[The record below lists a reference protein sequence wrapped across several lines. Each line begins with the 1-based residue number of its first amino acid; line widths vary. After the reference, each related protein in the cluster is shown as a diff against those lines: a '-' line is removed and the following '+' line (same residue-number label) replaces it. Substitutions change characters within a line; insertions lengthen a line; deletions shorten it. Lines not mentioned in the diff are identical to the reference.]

1 MDPITI
7 GLVCTAGY
15 AILSEVIGIN
25 KKLES
30 NTVIQVILSIFKLGS
45 GKGR

>member
-15 AILSEVIGIN
+15 AILSELIGMN
-25 KKLES
+25 KKLKS
-30 NTVIQVILSIFKLGS
+30 NSVIQILMAVFKVGSIK
-45 GKGR
+45 KG

>member
-15 AILSEVIGIN
+15 AVLSEIIGMN
-25 KKLES
+25 KKLKS
-30 NTVIQVILSIFKLGS
+30 NSVVQILLAVFKVGS
-45 GKGR
+45 GKRG